1 MLKSQ
6 KSFFAGVFNLR
17 CDRGH
22 SFFSLNKLC
31 CQEMFCWCTCCCFL
45 SFAPRGFAARSRV
58 LASLASLAQ
67 IGELA
72 RRLSMYLFDIQ
83 TRIHAASRKGAQARL
98 DLLDTTL
105 YTTIHDASALGLHP
119 KQCLCAT
126 VNQTQAIF
134 ITFKSYPINSQS
146 YELVRDQTVICTNIT
161 IREEVRHS
169 LSWPGIACSRLHDSS
184 AVMQSKVM
192 RKTCVGCI
200 RASYF
205 RVACFIF
212 ATSFT

>member
-1 MLKSQ
+1 MDQ
-6 KSFFAGVFNLR
+6 VRDGN
-17 CDRGH
+17 C
-22 SFFSLNKLC
+22 
-31 CQEMFCWCTCCCFL
+31 FCTAERYL
-45 SFAPRGFAARSRV
+45 
-58 LASLASLAQ
+58 
-67 IGELA
+67 ELA
-72 RRLSMYLFDIQ
+72 AYQEQIQLANQTFRCPSVYLFHVQ
-83 TRIHAASRKGAQARL
+83 TRIHAASRKDAQARL
-98 DLLDTTL
+98 DVLDTTL
-105 YTTIHDASALGLHP
+105 YTTILDASALSLHP